1 VVSLVSSSFGWSPTA
16 MRGFT
21 IAAGIGFFIAL
32 LLAWY
37 HGERGAQKVSGA
49 ELVLL
54 SLLLLIGGG
63 LLWKFAPS
71 APEIALPTA
80 APILPANGA
89 NAENAAEVVR
99 GVGVLP
105 FDNLSPDPD
114 NAFFASGIHEEVLIR
129 VSRINDLRV
138 ISRTSMETIAAE
150 NLQVS
155 EIGRRLGVSH
165 VLEGSVRRAGN
176 RVRITCS

>member
-1 VVSLVSSSFGWSPTA
+1 

-80 APILPANGA
+80 APTPG
-89 NAENAAEVVR
+89 ERCKRRECCR
-99 GVGVLP
+99 GR
-105 FDNLSPDPD
+105 
-114 NAFFASGIHEEVLIR
+114 A
-129 VSRINDLRV
+129 
-138 ISRTSMETIAAE
+138 
-150 NLQVS
+150 
-155 EIGRRLGVSH
+155 RR
-165 VLEGSVRRAGN
+165 RRAAF
-176 RVRITCS
+176 R